1 MDSST
6 SRPTLPGSPPP
17 GNQLAR
23 GAIGL
28 REVLFQSIT
37 HMAPAA
43 AVAITIVIGANFAGG
58 AEPLSVIFALVGCL
72 LVAISIGQLAKHLPS
87 AGGFYTYT
95 ARGLHPTVGFLV
107 AWGYAF
113 VEPLIAPALYM
124 VFAGVVAGTLR
135 DEFGWNFGIWWVVAA
150 LAAAVLVFLLGY
162 FGIQISARIGTL
174 LGLFEIGVFAV
185 LAVWLIVKAGDKNT
199 LEVFGTKFAT
209 VEGFTGISGVIA
221 GSVYTILAFI
231 GFEAAAPLAEEAK
244 DPRKTIG
251 RAVVYSCIGIGAF
264 YILTTYASTVFF
276 GPARYAEFPTAGGGN
291 PWDAVARMVWG
302 AGWVLVF
309 LAIAN
314 SAIANANAGSN
325 AATRTLYAM
334 GRIRLLPAILQR
346 THPRYRSPHVSVF
359 VQLVIGVGV
368 ALWLGAQYNNPFTVF
383 GILGTIIGVVVI
395 AIYMLVNLSC
405 LIYFLRERP
414 TEFNWFLHGVI
425 PIAGI
430 VAFLPAFLVAIGVGG
445 SVLSFIAPLT
455 YPFNVAG
462 PVVGIW
468 YAIGIVYLIYLSVRA
483 PQRLKDTAKV
493 FIEEEVA
500 EVSAPV

>member
-1 MDSST
+1 
-6 SRPTLPGSPPP
+6 
-17 GNQLAR
+17 
-23 GAIGL
+23 
-28 REVLFQSIT
+28 VLFQSIT

-135 DEFGWNFGIWWVVAA
+135 DEFGWDFGVWWVVAA

-231 GFEAAAPLAEEAK
+231 GFEAAAPLAEEAR
-244 DPRKTIG
+244 DPRRTIG
-251 RAVVYSCIGIGAF
+251 RAVVYSCIGIGIF
-264 YILTTYASTVFF
+264 YIL
-276 GPARYAEFPTAGGGN
+276 
-291 PWDAVARMVWG
+291 
-302 AGWVLVF
+302 
-309 LAIAN
+309 
-314 SAIANANAGSN
+314 
-325 AATRTLYAM
+325 
-334 GRIRLLPAILQR
+334 
-346 THPRYRSPHVSVF
+346 
-359 VQLVIGVGV
+359 
-368 ALWLGAQYNNPFTVF
+368 
-383 GILGTIIGVVVI
+383 
-395 AIYMLVNLSC
+395 
-405 LIYFLRERP
+405 
-414 TEFNWFLHGVI
+414 
-425 PIAGI
+425 
-430 VAFLPAFLVAIGVGG
+430 
-445 SVLSFIAPLT
+445 
-455 YPFNVAG
+455 
-462 PVVGIW
+462 VVGIW
-468 YAIGIVYLIYLSVRA
+468 YAIGIVYLIYLSARA

>member
-1 MDSST
+1 
-6 SRPTLPGSPPP
+6 
-17 GNQLAR
+17 
-23 GAIGL
+23 
-28 REVLFQSIT
+28 VL
-37 HMAPAA
+37 
-43 AVAITIVIGANFAGG
+43 
-58 AEPLSVIFALVGCL
+58 
-72 LVAISIGQLAKHLPS
+72 
-87 AGGFYTYT
+87 
-95 ARGLHPTVGFLV
+95 
-107 AWGYAF
+107 
-113 VEPLIAPALYM
+113 
-124 VFAGVVAGTLR
+124 
-135 DEFGWNFGIWWVVAA
+135 
-150 LAAAVLVFLLGY
+150 
-162 FGIQISARIGTL
+162 
-174 LGLFEIGVFAV
+174 
-185 LAVWLIVKAGDKNT
+185 
-199 LEVFGTKFAT
+199 
-209 VEGFTGISGVIA
+209 
-221 GSVYTILAFI
+221 I

-251 RAVVYSCIGIGAF
+251 RAVVYSCIGIGVF
-264 YILTTYASTVFF
+264 YVLTTYASTVFF
-276 GPARYAEFPTAGGGN
+276 GADKYAGFPAAGGGN
-291 PWDAVARMVWG
+291 PWDSVARTVWG

-334 GRIRLLPAILQR
+334 GRIRLLPTILQR
-346 THPRYRSPHVSVF
+346 THPRYRSPHVSVV

-368 ALWLGAQYNNPFTVF
+368 ALWLGAQYNSPFTVF

-395 AIYMLVNLSC
+395 AIYMLVNLAC
-405 LIYFLRERP
+405 LVYYLRERP
-414 TEFNWFLHGVI
+414 NEFNWFLHGVI

-430 VAFLPAFLVAIGVGG
+430 AAFVPAFLVAIGVGG

-468 YAIGIVYLIYLSVRA
+468 YAIGIVYLIYLSARA